1 MKQLFLTALMLC
13 NAFII
18 FGEGIEIGLGNGL
31 PPSPRVGEQS
41 MSTLSSST
49 LRKSSYKSTAEVYY
63 PVSADVNEVSLTV
76 LFSQPVGFAT
86 VMVYDANNQLVDMVT
101 VDTAIDTE
109 ATISTETWA
118 TGSYRLVINYG
129 TTTLSGNFNF

>member
-1 MKQLFLTALMLC
+1 MKRLILFNALLMC
-13 NAFII
+13 NVFFIYL
-18 FGEGIEIGLGNGL
+18 FGVEIGLGQD
-31 PPSPRVGEQS
+31 PPRPRIGEESTS
-41 MSTLSSST
+41 MMSSST
-49 LRKSSYKSTAEVYY
+49 LKKLTSKTTSTVYY
-63 PVSADVNEVSLTV
+63 PVSADVNEVALTV
-76 LFSQPVGFAT
+76 IFSQPVGFAT

-118 TGSYRLVINYG
+118 AGSYRLVIKYG